1 MSDTISLNAPA
12 APGLPPRSIAAPGTY
27 AADPQKS
34 AKERADA
41 YAANFANDT
50 YLDAA
55 RMAAYGPP
63 VGTETDPRGVKV
75 NVYDYKSPRYIGVEG
90 EAQKYGFI
98 PFTMPNRPADNAP
111 EAAFENWMTKLKS
124 AARPPQYRVGA
135 QYSTFENMDQ
145 KSIASIQKQFR
156 EAGLYEKNDL
166 VIPGR
171 ASATDF
177 EKMKSLMGEA
187 NNVGLT
193 WEEMLKIKSGS
204 NAGKFGGGGS
214 GTSSTTTQISYT
226 QTSIANGRSL
236 LKQTLGNAIGR
247 APSETELK
255 RYMKMLHDAESNSP
269 TRTVTSRSGASSVSR
284 TTPSNVDPA
293 NMALDFAKQIGG
305 GDPYRERQA
314 SRYLD
319 LIMNRG
325 GLNIGG

>member
-1 MSDTISLNAPA
+1 MNGPA
-12 APGLPPRSIAAPGTY
+12 APGLPPRTIAAPGTY
-27 AADPQKS
+27 AADPQKT
-34 AKERADA
+34 AKEQALA
-41 YAANFANDT
+41 FEANFTNDT

-55 RMAAYGPP
+55 RMAAYKDPI
-63 VGTETDPRGVKV
+63 GTEPDARGMPVKI
-75 NVYDYKSPRYIGVEG
+75 YDYTTPRFIGIDA

-98 PFTMPNRPADNAP
+98 PFTRPTRPADNAP
-111 EAAFENWMTKLKS
+111 EAKWVDYLNKS
-124 AARPPQYRVGA
+124 KRAVKPPQYQVGA
-135 QYSTFENMDQ
+135 QYTTFENMDQ
-145 KSIASIQKQFR
+145 KTIASIQRQFR
-156 EAGLYEKNDL
+156 DAGLYEKNDL

-171 ASATDF
+171 ASSTDF
-177 EKMKSLMGEA
+177 EKLKSLMGEA

-193 WEEMLKIKSGS
+193 WEEMLKIKGGA
-204 NAGKFGGGGS
+204 NAGKFGGGGGS

-226 QTSIANGRSL
+226 QTSIASGRAL

-269 TRTVTSRSGASSVSR
+269 TRTVTSSSGGASVSR
-284 TTPSNVDPA
+284 TTQSTVDPA
-293 NMALDFAKQIGG
+293 DMALNFAKEVGG

-325 GLNIGG
+325 GLNLGG

>member
-1 MSDTISLNAPA
+1 MADTISINAPA

-34 AKERADA
+34 AKERALA
-41 YAANFANDT
+41 FENNFANDT

-63 VGTETDPRGVKV
+63 VGSEPDARGVPVK
-75 NVYDYKSPRYIGVEG
+75 VYDYNASRFIGIDP

-98 PFTMPNRPADNAP
+98 PFTRPNRPADNAP
-111 EAAFENWMTKLKS
+111 EAKWEDYLTKS
-124 AARPPQYRVGA
+124 QRAVRPPQYQVGA
-135 QYSTFENMDQ
+135 QYTTFENMDQ
-145 KSIASIQKQFR
+145 KAIANIQKQFR
-156 EAGLYEKNDL
+156 DAGLYEKNDL

-171 ASATDF
+171 ASSTDL
-177 EKMKSLMGEA
+177 EKLKNLMGEA

-193 WEEMLKIKSGS
+193 WEEMLKIKGGA

-214 GTSSTTTQISYT
+214 GTSSTSTQISYT
-226 QTSIANGRSL
+226 QTSIANGRAL

-269 TRTVTSRSGASSVSR
+269 TRTVTSRSGSSSVSR
-284 TTPSNVDPA
+284 TTPSTVDPTD
-293 NMALDFAKQIGG
+293 MALDFAKEIGG

-325 GLNIGG
+325 GLNLGG